1 MDVPL
6 SVGERL
12 TMLRNREKVSKA
24 QLARELYTTRQVIRY
39 WESGRQPLKL
49 DDAVRIAD
57 RFEVS
62 LDWLAGRAGVWRN
75 KEDRNDCGALEEKQ

>member
-1 MDVPL
+1 MDAPL

-24 QLARELYTTRQVIRY
+24 QLARELYTTRQVVRF
-39 WESGRQPLKL
+39 WESGRQPLRL

-57 RFEVS
+57 YFGVS
-62 LDWLAGRAGVWRN
+62 LEWLAGRNRKIG
-75 KEDRNDCGALEEKQ
+75 EKRK

>member
-24 QLARELYTTRQVIRY
+24 QLARELYTTRQVIRF
-39 WESGRQPLKL
+39 WQAAAETG
-49 DDAVRIAD
+49 
-57 RFEVS
+57 
-62 LDWLAGRAGVWRN
+62 
-75 KEDRNDCGALEEKQ
+75 

>member
-1 MDVPL
+1 MEKNTDAPL

-12 TMLRNREKVSKA
+12 TMLRDETKISKS
-24 QLARELYTTRQVIRY
+24 QLARELYTTRQVVRF

-57 RFEVS
+57 YFGVS
-62 LDWLAGRAGVWRN
+62 LEWLAGRRKNVS
-75 KEDRNDCGALEEKQ
+75 CKQKQNADH